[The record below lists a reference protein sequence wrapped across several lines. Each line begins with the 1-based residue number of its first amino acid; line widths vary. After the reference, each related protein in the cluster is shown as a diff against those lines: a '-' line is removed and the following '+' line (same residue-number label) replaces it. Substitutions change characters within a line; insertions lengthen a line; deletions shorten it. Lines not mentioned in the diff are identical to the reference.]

1 MIKNNAIFIDD
12 LSVTKGNYFIA
23 LVKAIIISL
32 TLLYLLF
39 QSENHPIICSTLTLT
54 IVIFLKY
61 FGFNIFNLNKLKFIH
76 FVYILGGYI
85 LMYLLDTIYLHFYP
99 LPTNEELLENS
110 TNSLPIWISIVSI
123 AIIPAI
129 IEEIIFRIFILRVV
143 FRNHLLIGLIVS
155 SLAFAAVHDS
165 DTLIGYLPYFL
176 SGLIFGFAYL
186 KTRRI
191 EVPILIHFLNNFFVS
206 ISSILS

>member
-1 MIKNNAIFIDD
+1 M
-12 LSVTKGNYFIA
+12 
-23 LVKAIIISL
+23 
-32 TLLYLLF
+32 
-39 QSENHPIICSTLTLT
+39 
-54 IVIFLKY
+54 
-61 FGFNIFNLNKLKFIH
+61 FIH

>member
-1 MIKNNAIFIDD
+1 MIKNNAIFKDD

-39 QSENHPIICSTLTLT
+39 QSENHPIICSILTLT

-85 LMYLLDTIYLHFYP
+85 LMYLLDTIY
-99 LPTNEELLENS
+99 
-110 TNSLPIWISIVSI
+110 
-123 AIIPAI
+123 
-129 IEEIIFRIFILRVV
+129 
-143 FRNHLLIGLIVS
+143 
-155 SLAFAAVHDS
+155 
-165 DTLIGYLPYFL
+165 
-176 SGLIFGFAYL
+176 
-186 KTRRI
+186 
-191 EVPILIHFLNNFFVS
+191 
-206 ISSILS
+206 